1 MDKLKHVR
9 VEKKENGVTEV
20 ILCQPEK
27 YNSMNGEFFTE
38 IHKVFTNLDQDSS
51 TNVILLWAEGKMF
64 TSGLDLKFATFLVT
78 SKFKIL
84 TIDKGTQLENS
95 LKLYNLVQEWQNA
108 FTIIS
113 KNKKPVIAAIH
124 SNCIGGGVDLIT
136 SCDIRLCTKD
146 AKFSVKETKLAIV
159 ADLGTIQRLTR
170 IVGKGATNELVLT
183 GDDINSKRALE
194 MGLVNHIYENQEEL
208 LKEARKMAT
217 SIASNS
223 PLVVQASKKMIAYS
237 EEHSIEDGL
246 KYVALWNSAFLKS
259 EDLQEAFISFMQKRP
274 PKFKNRL

>member
-1 MDKLKHVR
+1 MVL
-9 VEKKENGVTEV
+9 
-20 ILCQPEK
+20 
-27 YNSMNGEFFTE
+27 
-38 IHKVFTNLDQDSS
+38 
-51 TNVILLWAEGKMF
+51 
-64 TSGLDLKFATFLVT
+64 
-78 SKFKIL
+78 
-84 TIDKGTQLENS
+84 
-95 LKLYNLVQEWQNA
+95 EWQNA
-108 FTIIS
+108 FTAIA

-124 SNCIGGGVDLIT
+124 GNCIGGGVDLVT

-146 AKFSVKETKLAIV
+146 AKFSVKETKLSIV

-183 GDDINSKRALE
+183 GDDIPSKRALE
-194 MGLVNHIYENQEEL
+194 MGLVNRVFENQEEL
-208 LKEARKMAT
+208 LQEARKMAK

-246 KYVALWNSAFLKS
+246 NYVALWNSAFLKS
-259 EDLQEAFISFMQKRP
+259 DDLQEAFMAFMQKRQ